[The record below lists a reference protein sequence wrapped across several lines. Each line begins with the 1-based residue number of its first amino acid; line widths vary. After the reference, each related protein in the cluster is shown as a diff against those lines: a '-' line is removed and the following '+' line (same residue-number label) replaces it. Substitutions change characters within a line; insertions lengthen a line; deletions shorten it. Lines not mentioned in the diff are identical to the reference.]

1 VRALLVGIFVRQ
13 IHVIMFGLGLFRV
26 GCYDKKT
33 INDRAHRVCG
43 WRTPRA
49 SRKHT

>member
-13 IHVIMFGLGLFRV
+13 IHVIMFGLGHFRF
-26 GCYDKKT
+26 GRYDKKT
-33 INDRAHRVCG
+33 INDCG